1 MEKAYAIILNTSTIL
16 SLQVWR
22 IKLIAPKIWIRL
34 IKNFEIFW
42 KLNKS
47 GIRKFRGIEHFGKSK
62 FSSRDFRGIETLSIF
77 LGLIGISIMINL
89 PSAIKLIFY
98 LIQCAI
104 SYSLLY
110 LGHGVDIFDN
120 LDIILYIVGAHRT
133 SVDGNSYTLST
144 DDYSI
149 MPSLWS
155 SIPAI
160 TVWVVAL
167 FLVSTGH
174 STVRSIGV
182 CRLCSAPCGIRS
194 SLLDRI
200 PRERPS
206 TFIG

>member
-1 MEKAYAIILNTSTIL
+1 MTNN
-16 SLQVWR
+16 Q
-22 IKLIAPKIWIRL
+22 
-34 IKNFEIFW
+34 NFRF
-42 KLNKS
+42 S
-47 GIRKFRGIEHFGKSK
+47 GNRNFRGIKFSGKSK
-62 FSSRDFRGIETLSIF
+62 FFGSQNFRESNFWNRIFHEIEIFGESKFPSMELFGHLRGIETDFSYLSSIF

-120 LDIILYIVGAHRT
+120 LDIILYIVRV
-133 SVDGNSYTLST
+133 SRDPFDGDSYTTST

-167 FLVSTGH
+167 FLVSIRH
-174 STVRSIGV
+174 SVYW
-182 CRLCSAPCGIRS
+182 AAS
-194 SLLDRI
+194 SLSPNRCHW
-200 PRERPS
+200 
-206 TFIG
+206 